1 MPRASAR
8 PRTNFSRKGWTK
20 PTIKKVAETV
30 KTTPV
35 YKAASKAKN
44 AKELKDALSTQTI
57 PSLLGLA
64 YKAAEKRKIPVGFT
78 GLNLLPKESRDTV
91 VLGSAIGDMTSSMSM
106 YMYRPPRKKRDGFEG
121 IKYAQKTMSTLELGI
136 AANSQGLFDI
146 PLLCGKEVKLNPATD
161 NKYNNL
167 SVQRAFD
174 QYLKSKVQV
183 DTTEETL
190 KNAQTS
196 IHITSLTNELIIT
209 NNKTTSAYVDIYEL
223 VPQHNLGPSE
233 YSSKVKS
240 DGYMSPTW
248 CFQQMAS
255 TTLET
260 DDALDS
266 ASIAFSPYDSTVF
279 SRTWKEIKRVRIN
292 LTGNATHRHKSVY
305 QINKTVSYQEM
316 AQFSPDGGM
325 FAGWNPVIFGVMK
338 GTPGED
344 GAGTSRR
351 ARESHIT
358 FLSNMQLNYEAN
370 PEAQA
375 KVIVFDDAL

>member
-1 MPRASAR
+1 MPRASSR
-8 PRTNFSRKGWTK
+8 PRVRKSGWTK
-20 PTIKKVAETV
+20 PTMKKVAETV

-64 YKAAEKRKIPVGFT
+64 YKAAENRKSVIGMI

-91 VLGSAIGDMTSSMSM
+91 VQGSAIGDMTSSMSM
-106 YMYRPPRKKRDGFEG
+106 YMYRPPRKTRAGFEG

-136 AANSQGLFDI
+136 AANNQGLFDI
-146 PLLCGKEVKLNPATD
+146 PILCGKEVKDNPAND

-167 SVQRAFD
+167 SVKRAFD

-183 DTTEETL
+183 DSTEKTL

-209 NNKTTSAYVDIYEL
+209 NNKTTSTYVDIYEL
-223 VPQHNLGPSE
+223 VPQHNLGPST
-233 YSSKVKS
+233 YSSKIKS

-248 CFQQMAS
+248 CMTQMS
-255 TTLET
+255 LNTVST
-260 DDALDS
+260 DDALDPN
-266 ASIAFSPYDSTVF
+266 SIAFTPYNSTDF
-279 SRTWKEIKRVRIN
+279 SRTWKEVKRVRIN
-292 LTGNATHRHKSVY
+292 LTGSATHRHKSIY
-305 QINKTVSYQEM
+305 QINKTVTYQEM
-316 AQFSPDGGM
+316 QQMSPDGGM
-325 FAGWNPVIFGVMK
+325 FAGWNPVIFGILK
-338 GTPGED
+338 GTPGD
-344 GAGTSRR
+344 VSGTSRR
-351 ARESHIT
+351 AREANIT
-358 FLSNMQLNYEAN
+358 FVSNMQLNYEAN
-370 PEAQA
+370 PEAQS

>member
-1 MPRASAR
+1 MPKAPSR
-8 PRTNFSRKGWTK
+8 PRVKKSGWTK
-20 PTIKKVAETV
+20 PTVKQVAETV

-64 YKAAEKRKIPVGFT
+64 YKAAEGKKIPVGFT

-91 VLGSAIGDMTSSMSM
+91 VQGSAIGDMTSSMSM
-106 YMYRPPRKKRDGFEG
+106 YMYRPPRKTRVGFEG
-121 IKYAQKTMSTLELGI
+121 IKYAQKTMTTLKLGI
-136 AANSQGLFDI
+136 DVNAQGLFDI
-146 PLLCGKEVKLNPATD
+146 PLLCGKEVEDNAPND

-167 SVQRAFD
+167 SVKRAFD
-174 QYLKSKVQV
+174 QYLKTKVQV
-183 DTTEETL
+183 DTTDKTL

-209 NNKTTSAYVDIYEL
+209 NNNTTSTYVDIYEL

-233 YSSKVKS
+233 YSSKIKAA
-240 DGYMSPTW
+240 GYMSPTW
-248 CFQQMAS
+248 CFEQMAS
-255 TTLET
+255 KTLAT

-266 ASIAFSPYDSTVF
+266 SSIAFSPYDSTVF
-279 SRTWKEIKRVRIN
+279 SRTWKEVKRVRIN
-292 LTGNATHRHKSVY
+292 LTGSATHRHKSIY

-316 AQFSPDGGM
+316 EQFSDKGGM
-325 FAGWNPVIFGVMK
+325 FAGWNPVIFGVVK
-338 GTPGED
+338 GTPGD
-344 GAGTSRR
+344 VSGTSRR
-351 ARESHIT
+351 ARASNIT

-370 PEAQA
+370 PESQA